1 MTMTLNMFL
10 FKGKKY
16 SDPLENMYFE
26 FNMFLFFNM
35 FHYFLS
41 VLQSLSLSVP
51 SVKSKSYV
59 GH

>member
-1 MTMTLNMFL
+1 MTMTLNLFL
-10 FKGKKY
+10 FKGKKNRY
-16 SDPLENMYFE
+16 PLENMYFK
-26 FNMFLFFNM
+26 FNMLLFFNM

-41 VLQSLSLSVP
+41 ELQSLSLSVP